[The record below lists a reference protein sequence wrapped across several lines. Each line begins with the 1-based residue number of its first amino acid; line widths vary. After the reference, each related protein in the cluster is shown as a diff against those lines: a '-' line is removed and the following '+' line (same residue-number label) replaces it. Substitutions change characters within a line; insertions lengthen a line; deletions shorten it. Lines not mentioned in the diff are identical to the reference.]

1 MPIHFYT
8 TADQEAAFAKIYQEA
23 LAAKQ
28 ADIDAQEKRTRKP
41 TKFTARAHVSKPPRI
56 FDVNCPQITLEGY
69 GPCPTEPLTGGA
81 CYTTDPSFDD
91 KISDFLSRHHTY
103 RVIFYPH
110 GRYGPTVGY
119 CSIGIP
125 AMFISDDDTET
136 LHAEDDEKYELLC
149 G

>member
-1 MPIHFYT
+1 MPVHYYT
-8 TADQEAAFAKIYQEA
+8 TAEQEAALAKIYQED

-28 ADIDAQEKRTRKP
+28 AEIDAQEKSTRKP
-41 TKFTARAHVSKPPRI
+41 AKFTARAYVSKPPRV
-56 FDVNCPQITLEGY
+56 FDVNGPQIILEGY
-69 GPCPTEPLTGGA
+69 GRCPTEPLTGGA

-91 KISDFLSRHHTY
+91 KISEFLSRHRAY
-103 RVIFYPH
+103 RVIFHPD

-119 CSIGIP
+119 CSTGLP

-136 LHAEDDEKYELLC
+136 LHAEDDDKYDLLC